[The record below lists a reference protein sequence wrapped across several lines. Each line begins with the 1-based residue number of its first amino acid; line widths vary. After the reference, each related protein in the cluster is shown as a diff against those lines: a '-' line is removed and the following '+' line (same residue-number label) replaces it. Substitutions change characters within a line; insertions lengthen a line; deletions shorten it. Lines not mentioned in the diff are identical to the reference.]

1 MSIPVFKCVQ
11 GSVLPVRP
19 RGELLKGW
27 LPGTIVNFVL
37 SDDGRYMDVDV
48 AVKFPHKSSN
58 GGCFTLN
65 GSYELRADFDRRF
78 ANQNE
83 ISGMWTPDEHIQ
95 LTKNEENK
103 ILEFDENHQL
113 SKMGQDITTVNFD
126 GGCYRIYTFER
137 YDNLYL
143 ETNGEQGG
151 EIDWKTHIGE
161 NLGTSPRS
169 LFTTLDNNVVDEVPS
184 YRIGNYA
191 QDENGKW
198 FIFIV
203 RR

>member
-1 MSIPVFKCVQ
+1 MSIPCFKCVQ

-27 LPGTIVNFVL
+27 LPGTIVNFIP
-37 SDDGRYMDVDV
+37 SDDGKYLDVDV
-48 AVKFPHKSSN
+48 AAKYPNKSSN

-65 GSYELRADFDRRF
+65 GSYELLPGFDRRF
-78 ANQNE
+78 PNQNE
-83 ISGMWTPDEHIQ
+83 KSGLWTPDEHIQ
-95 LTKNEENK
+95 LTKNEQNK
-103 ILEFDENHQL
+103 ILEFDEYHQL
-113 SKMGQDITTVNFD
+113 SKMGEDITTVNFD

-137 YDNLYL
+137 FDNKYI
-143 ETNGEQGG
+143 ESNGRIGG
-151 EIDWKTHIGE
+151 EINWKEHIGE

-169 LFTTLDNNVVDEVPS
+169 LFTSLDNNVIDELPS
-184 YRIGNYA
+184 YRVGNYT